1 MRSKPGAW
9 RFDELQARQ
18 RRRGRIRGVCAQDA
32 SGAAAPGRQRRRS
45 GRRPRG
51 RLRPRDLRRGALDRD
66 GDRAQGRH
74 HRALA
79 AGGGMSLSDL
89 VLSIADNK
97 QMLGLRYA
105 EWATRAPS
113 LEADIA
119 AAAMGL
125 DDLGHSR
132 VLYGCL
138 EPLGEDPRGTHRESD
153 PASLRALPYFD
164 EPWTEW
170 GQFVAANA
178 ILDTAFTVMIEA
190 CVNGSVEVLQHRLR
204 QMLMEERYHFLHGR
218 SWLKSGIRAEPLR
231 QAWQEAIEWFGPPDG
246 ETAQL
251 HKDGRLSLGPK
262 ELGARLQERLET
274 KAPDTKIDW
283 KKWDPVRR
291 RGRSGAIDERT
302 FAMLRGLEEKR
313 FAAQSKEA

>member
-1 MRSKPGAW
+1 VS
-9 RFDELQARQ
+9 ELTN
-18 RRRGRIRGVCAQDA
+18 
-32 SGAAAPGRQRRRS
+32 
-45 GRRPRG
+45 
-51 RLRPRDLRRGALDRD
+51 
-66 GDRAQGRH
+66 
-74 HRALA
+74 
-79 AGGGMSLSDL
+79 L

-138 EPLGEDPRGTHRESD
+138 DPLGDDPRGPERESD
-153 PASLRALPYFD
+153 AASLSALPYFD
-164 EPWTEW
+164 APWTSW

-178 ILDTAFTVMIEA
+178 ILDTAFSVMIEA

-204 QMLMEERYHFLHGR
+204 KMLNEERYHFMHGR
-218 SWLKSGIRAEPLR
+218 SWLRSGIDAKPLDE
-231 QAWQEAIEWFGPPDG
+231 AWREALEWFGPPDG
-246 ETAQL
+246 DTAKL
-251 HKDGRLSLGPK
+251 HREGALSLGPG
-262 ELGARLQERLET
+262 ELRARLEERLET
-274 KAPDTKIDW
+274 TAPKLDLSW
-283 KKWDPVRR
+283 KGWDAKRR
-291 RGRSGAIDERT
+291 RTSPGAIDEQT

-313 FAAQSKEA
+313 FAPAAKPA

>member
-1 MRSKPGAW
+1 MG
-9 RFDELQARQ
+9 
-18 RRRGRIRGVCAQDA
+18 
-32 SGAAAPGRQRRRS
+32 
-45 GRRPRG
+45 
-51 RLRPRDLRRGALDRD
+51 
-66 GDRAQGRH
+66 
-74 HRALA
+74 
-79 AGGGMSLSDL
+79 LSDL

-138 EPLGEDPRGTHRESD
+138 EPLGEDPRGPERESD

-178 ILDTAFTVMIEA
+178 ILDTAFTVMIES

-204 QMLMEERYHFLHGR
+204 KMLMEERYHFLHGR
-218 SWLKSGIRAEPLR
+218 SWLKSGISAEPLHR
-231 QAWQEAIEWFGPPDG
+231 AWQEAIEWFGPPDG
-246 ETAQL
+246 DTAEL
-251 HKDGRLSLGPK
+251 HNDGRLSLGPK

-274 KAPDTKIDW
+274 KAPDMKIDW
-283 KKWDPVRR
+283 KQWDPIRR
-291 RGRSGAIDERT
+291 RGRKGAIDEPT